1 MTLDITALLI
11 PSLAVLALSVGAWL
25 LPPVWVN
32 RTLRRVATAP
42 QEGTGEEEV
51 KKLGVPWPQVV
62 LMSSIAG
69 LAGVAGFHA
78 VTPETLPA
86 QLGQAIITVGGLL
99 SFMTMMTA
107 ITDYLLYK
115 IPKRVTQLT
124 VLLGAVVVS
133 AASLAVGSLMPVFV
147 ALGCMLI
154 PFMLMFTRGIGM
166 GDIRL
171 YALTAVLLPWWMGI
185 QMYVYGLI
193 AGVVVGLLSFAIAR
207 VLKVG
212 AKREMTPGVIDK
224 LVHKLRRKALPEKIT
239 KRVLPFGPA
248 ILIGFLL
255 AAVYVLVGGE
265 PVVCADQFY
274 TCVAPM

>member
-1 MTLDITALLI
+1 MPIDITTLIIPALAI
-11 PSLAVLALSVGAWL
+11 LALSVGAWF

-32 RTLRRVATAP
+32 HTLRWGSAARQKSADEA
-42 QEGTGEEEV
+42 EV
-51 KKLGVPWPQVV
+51 KKLGVPWSRVV
-62 LMSSIAG
+62 LLSSVVGFAG
-69 LAGVAGFHA
+69 AAGFHA
-78 VTPETLPA
+78 VLSETAPA
-86 QLGQAIITVGGLL
+86 PLSQAIITAGGLL
-99 SFMTMMTA
+99 SFMVMMTA

-124 VLLGAVVVS
+124 MLLGTVAVS
-133 AASLAVGSLMPVFV
+133 AASLAAGSLMPLFV
-147 ALGCMLI
+147 ALGCMVI
-154 PFMLMFTRGIGM
+154 PFLLMFTRGIGM

-171 YALTAVLLPWWMGI
+171 YAMTAILLPWWMGI

-193 AGVVVGLLSFAIAR
+193 AGVIVGLLSFAIAR

-212 AKREMTPGVIDK
+212 AQREMKPGVIDK
-224 LVHKLRRKALPEKIT
+224 LVHGMRRKELPEKVT

-255 AAVYVLVGGE
+255 AAVYVIVVGE
-265 PVVCADQFY
+265 PVICAGQFY

>member
-1 MTLDITALLI
+1 MPIDITTLIIPALAI
-11 PSLAVLALSVGAWL
+11 LALSVGAWF

-32 RTLRRVATAP
+32 HTLRWGSAARQKSADEA
-42 QEGTGEEEV
+42 EV
-51 KKLGVPWPQVV
+51 KKLGVPWSRVV
-62 LMSSIAG
+62 LLSSVVG
-69 LAGVAGFHA
+69 FAGVAGFHA
-78 VTPETLPA
+78 VISETVPA
-86 QLGQAIITVGGLL
+86 QLSQAIITAGGLL
-99 SFMTMMTA
+99 SFMVMMTA

-124 VLLGAVVVS
+124 MLLGTVAVS
-133 AASLAVGSLMPVFV
+133 AASLAAGSLMPLLV

-154 PFMLMFTRGIGM
+154 PFLLMFTRGIGM

-171 YALTAVLLPWWMGI
+171 YAMTAILLPWWMGI

-193 AGVVVGLLSFAIAR
+193 AGVIVGLLSFAIAR

-212 AKREMTPGVIDK
+212 AQREMKPGVIDK
-224 LVHKLRRKALPEKIT
+224 LVHGMRRKELPEKVT

-255 AAVYVLVGGE
+255 AAVYVIAVGE
-265 PVVCADQFY
+265 PVICAGQFY

>member
-1 MTLDITALLI
+1 MPIDITTLIIPALAI
-11 PSLAVLALSVGAWL
+11 LALSVGAWF

-32 RTLRRVATAP
+32 HTLRWGSTAR
-42 QEGTGEEEV
+42 QKSADEAEV
-51 KKLGVPWPQVV
+51 EKLGVPWSRVV
-62 LMSSIAG
+62 LLSSVVGFAG
-69 LAGVAGFHA
+69 AAGFHA
-78 VTPETLPA
+78 VISETVPA
-86 QLGQAIITVGGLL
+86 PLSQAIITAGGLL
-99 SFMTMMTA
+99 SFMVMMTA

-124 VLLGAVVVS
+124 VLLGVVAVS
-133 AASLAVGSLMPVFV
+133 AASLAAGSLMPLLV

-154 PFMLMFTRGIGM
+154 PFLLMFTRGIGM

-171 YALTAVLLPWWMGI
+171 YAMTAILLPWWMGI

-193 AGVVVGLLSFAIAR
+193 AGVIVGLLSFAIAR

-212 AKREMTPGVIDK
+212 AQREMKPGVIDK
-224 LVHKLRRKALPEKIT
+224 LVHGMRRKELPEKVT

-255 AAVYVLVGGE
+255 AAVYVIAVGE
-265 PVVCADQFY
+265 PVICAGQFY

>member
-1 MTLDITALLI
+1 MPIDITTLIIPALAI
-11 PSLAVLALSVGAWL
+11 LALSVGAWF

-32 RTLRRVATAP
+32 HTLRWGSTAR
-42 QEGTGEEEV
+42 QKSADEAEV
-51 KKLGVPWPQVV
+51 EKLGVPWSRVV
-62 LMSSIAG
+62 LLSSVVG
-69 LAGVAGFHA
+69 FAGVAGFHA
-78 VTPETLPA
+78 VISETVPA
-86 QLGQAIITVGGLL
+86 PLSQAIITAGGLL
-99 SFMTMMTA
+99 SFMVMMTA

-124 VLLGAVVVS
+124 MLLGTVAVS
-133 AASLAVGSLMPVFV
+133 AASLAAGSLMPLLV

-154 PFMLMFTRGIGM
+154 PFLLMFTRGIGM

-171 YALTAVLLPWWMGI
+171 YAMTAVLLPWWMGI

-193 AGVVVGLLSFAIAR
+193 AGVIVGLLSFAIAR

-212 AKREMTPGVIDK
+212 AQREMKPGVIDK
-224 LVHKLRRKALPEKIT
+224 LVHGMRRKELPEKVT

-255 AAVYVLVGGE
+255 AAVYVIAVGE
-265 PVVCADQFY
+265 PVICAGQFY

>member
-1 MTLDITALLI
+1 MPIDITTLI
-11 PSLAVLALSVGAWL
+11 IPALAVLALSVGAWF

-32 RTLRRVATAP
+32 HTLRWGSAARQKSADEA
-42 QEGTGEEEV
+42 EV
-51 KKLGVPWPQVV
+51 EKLGVPWSRVV
-62 LMSSIAG
+62 LLSSVVG
-69 LAGVAGFHA
+69 FAGVAGFHA
-78 VTPETLPA
+78 VISETVPA
-86 QLGQAIITVGGLL
+86 HLSQAIITAGGLL
-99 SFMTMMTA
+99 SFMVMMTA

-124 VLLGAVVVS
+124 MLLGTVAVS
-133 AASLAVGSLMPVFV
+133 AASLAAGSLMPLLV

-154 PFMLMFTRGIGM
+154 PFLLMFTRGIGM

-171 YALTAVLLPWWMGI
+171 YAMTAILLPWWMGI

-193 AGVVVGLLSFAIAR
+193 AGVIVGLLSFAIAR

-212 AKREMTPGVIDK
+212 AQREMKPGVIDK
-224 LVHKLRRKALPEKIT
+224 LVHGMRRKELPEKVT

-255 AAVYVLVGGE
+255 AAVYVIAVGE
-265 PVVCADQFY
+265 PVICAGQFY

>member
-1 MTLDITALLI
+1 MPIDITTLIIPALAI
-11 PSLAVLALSVGAWL
+11 LALSVGAWF

-32 RTLRRVATAP
+32 HTLRWGSTAR
-42 QEGTGEEEV
+42 QKSADEAEV
-51 KKLGVPWPQVV
+51 EKLGVPWSRVV
-62 LMSSIAG
+62 LLSSVVGFAG
-69 LAGVAGFHA
+69 AAGFHA
-78 VTPETLPA
+78 VISETVPA
-86 QLGQAIITVGGLL
+86 PLSQAIITAGGLL
-99 SFMTMMTA
+99 SFMVMMTA

-124 VLLGAVVVS
+124 MLLGTVAVS
-133 AASLAVGSLMPVFV
+133 AASLAAGSLMPLLV

-154 PFMLMFTRGIGM
+154 PFLLMFTRGIGM

-171 YALTAVLLPWWMGI
+171 YAMTAILLPWWMGI

-193 AGVVVGLLSFAIAR
+193 AGVIVGLLSFAIAR

-212 AKREMTPGVIDK
+212 AQREMKPGVIDK
-224 LVHKLRRKALPEKIT
+224 LVHGMRRKELPEKVT

-255 AAVYVLVGGE
+255 AAVYVIAVGE
-265 PVVCADQFY
+265 PVICAGQFY